1 MYILRVKPIANNEVN
16 IEKKKH
22 SKHGDKPLQ
31 THDVVSTSIR
41 RRIDI
46 EMTSCVYRDILLNIS
61 LRHEGILHHLCKFY
75 TTCRGNVNFSI
86 I

>member
-16 IEKKKH
+16 IEKKNTVSMVINPCRHKT
-22 SKHGDKPLQ
+22 SFQ
-31 THDVVSTSIR
+31 RRYDV
-41 RRIDI
+41 

-75 TTCRGNVNFSI
+75 TTCRDNVNFSI